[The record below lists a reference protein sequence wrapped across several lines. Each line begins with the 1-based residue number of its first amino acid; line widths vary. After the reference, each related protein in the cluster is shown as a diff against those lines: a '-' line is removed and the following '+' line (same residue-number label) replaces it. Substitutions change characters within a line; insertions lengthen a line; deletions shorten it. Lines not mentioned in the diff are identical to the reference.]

1 MQSLKRA
8 VKRGNAVVYNTGNG
22 LDVKRKKASTKE
34 GWKFAKLHKVEIDL
48 K

>member
-22 LDVKRKKASTKE
+22 LDVKRKQGSTKK
-34 GWKFAKLHKVEIDL
+34 GWAFAKLNKVEIDL